1 MSKLRSVVL
10 AAATIGLLA
19 IGPFTASS
27 QQQELGMFD
36 AGRVPKQALTADM
49 AIAIAQG
56 ALEKCRADG
65 FHVTITVVDA
75 TDTPKIV
82 IRDDGENANALD
94 VARRKAFTALAYK
107 RASSEQAKIWRAMT
121 PPVFLP
127 TDAIPLPGG
136 VPIRKGNDV
145 IGAVGIS
152 GAPGGDPDEVCG
164 LAGIAKIAE
173 KLK

>member
-1 MSKLRSVVL
+1 MSYVRSILL
-10 AAATIGLLA
+10 ATATIGLLA
-19 IGPFTASS
+19 AGPFTASS
-27 QQQELGMFD
+27 QEQELGMFD
-36 AGRVPKQALTADM
+36 AGRLPKQALTADM

-56 ALEKCRADG
+56 ALERCRADG
-65 FHVTITVVDA
+65 FHVTVSVVDA
-75 TDTPKIV
+75 TDTVKIL
-82 IRDDGENANALD
+82 IRDDGENANAID

-121 PPVFLP
+121 PPVFIP
-127 TDAIPLPGG
+127 NDAIALPGG
-136 VPIRKGNDV
+136 VPIKKGNDV